1 MCGLLLVG
9 CAAEAPG
16 DDGEILSP
24 YVIEQADR
32 ASLPDEIKE
41 ILARGKIVIG
51 TKFDQ
56 PLLGKR
62 NIATG
67 RIEGFDAEIGRIIA
81 QRIFGKVAEGSNIEF
96 VETTSSRRIDYI
108 NNGTAD
114 LVISTF
120 SMSEERK
127 KEVDF
132 AGPYYVAGQTYM
144 TLSDSHIRKLEDLEG
159 EKVCVVKGA
168 NSLDNLLKQGIRTAE
183 SEPLRDYSSCASALA
198 AGQYEAVSTDDI
210 ILYGFQDASL
220 GEFHVQKKT
229 FTEERYGV
237 GMKHGSPKLREFI
250 NDTLELA
257 FKNGDWEKAFERTM
271 SAAGVPRPQDQPIL
285 DRY

>member
-1 MCGLLLVG
+1 M
-9 CAAEAPG
+9 
-16 DDGEILSP
+16 
-24 YVIEQADR
+24 EQADR
-32 ASLPDEIKE
+32 ANLPEEIKE

-62 NIATG
+62 NVATG

-96 VETTSSRRIDYI
+96 VETTSSRRVDYI
-108 NNGTAD
+108 NNDTAD

-132 AGPYYVAGQTYM
+132 AGPYFVAGQTYM
-144 TLSDSHIRKLEDLEG
+144 TRGDSDIKTLKDLAG

-168 NSLDNLLKQGIRTAE
+168 NSLDNLEEEGIKTKE
-183 SEPLRDYSSCASALA
+183 SEPLRDYSSCAAALA

-210 ILYGFQDASL
+210 ILYGFQDSAVHD
-220 GEFHVQKKT
+220 FRVDKNT
-229 FTEERYGV
+229 FTEEQYGV

-250 NDTLELA
+250 NDTLEEA
-257 FKNGDWEKAFERTM
+257 FLNGDWDKAFERTM
-271 SAAGVPRPQDQPIL
+271 GAAGVPRPAHQPIL